1 MFIDDIKNR
10 YTYLNTMKNIVL
22 EEPHDRPITEG
33 RQIFLHEALPA
44 VLDRLMKERPTW
56 RYKCTK
62 TLHGN
67 NPRVGELIIYDND
80 EELGKLWLE
89 NHWRDET
96 LRYFFDNFRLT
107 QARQRHMSTFSTK
120 PDVAA
125 KRIVKAFHLKTPK
138 ERAADA
144 HKEAHSVVNGIAA
157 ETSWPFRRA
166 KMRIEDRLFEYAARN
181 WSDIKH
187 HLNADDMDF
196 PALAEANMEATT
208 LIGSYHDNNG
218 VTVRIESNGA
228 YLVSRK
234 TNDSFDAMTY
244 TDATLTDHLRGALG
258 LLKLVED
265 KGCVSGVGVR
275 VKSNLY
281 FVMDKKEGEPNA
293 A

>member
-10 YTYLNTMKNIVL
+10 YTYLNTMKNIVH
-22 EEPHDRPITEG
+22 EEPLDRPYVAE
-33 RQIFLHEALPA
+33 RQIILHDALPA
-44 VLDRLMKERPTW
+44 LLDKLMKERPTW

-62 TLHGN
+62 HLYGS
-67 NPRVGELIIYDND
+67 NPRVSELIIYDND
-80 EELGKLWLE
+80 EELGKLWIE

-107 QARQRHMSTFSTK
+107 QMSQRHMKTFSTK

-144 HKEAHSVVNGIAA
+144 YKETQAVVGAIAN

-181 WSDIKH
+181 WSDIKQY
-187 HLNADDMDF
+187 LGADDMDF
-196 PALAEANMEATT
+196 PALAEAYDETIT
-208 LIGSYHDNNG
+208 LLDFFNNSG
-218 VTVRIESNGA
+218 GATVRIESNGA
-228 YLVSRK
+228 YLVSRRA
-234 TNDSFDAMTY
+234 NDGFDAVTY

-265 KGCVSGVGVR
+265 KGYISGVGAR
-275 VKSNLY
+275 VNTNLY
-281 FVMDKKEGEPNA
+281 FVMDKNVEN
-293 A
+293 

>member
-10 YTYLNTMKNIVL
+10 YTYLNSMKNIVHEEAL
-22 EEPHDRPITEG
+22 ERPEVAG
-33 RQIFLHEALPA
+33 RQIVMHTALPA

-62 TLHGN
+62 TLYGN
-67 NPRVGELIIYDND
+67 TPRVDDFVIYDGD
-80 EELGKLWLE
+80 EQLGKLWIDT
-89 NHWRDET
+89 HWRDEAI
-96 LRYFFDNFRLT
+96 RYFFDNFRLKQT
-107 QARQRHMSTFSTK
+107 RQRHMPTFSTK

-144 HKEAHSVVNGIAA
+144 FKETHSVINGIAS

-166 KMRIEDRLFEYAARN
+166 KGRIEDRLFEYAARN
-181 WSDIKH
+181 WSDIKQY
-187 HLNADDMDF
+187 LNADDMDF
-196 PALAEANMEATT
+196 PALAEANQEAIM
-208 LIGSYHDNNG
+208 LMGFYNDNNG

-228 YLVSRK
+228 YLVSRRA
-234 TNDSFDAMTY
+234 NDGFDAVTY

-265 KGCVSGVGVR
+265 KGYISGVGAR
-275 VKSNLY
+275 VNTNLY
-281 FVMDKKEGEPNA
+281 FVMDKKAEG
-293 A
+293 

>member
-10 YTYLNTMKNIVL
+10 YTYLNSMKNIVHEEAL
-22 EEPHDRPITEG
+22 ERPEVAG
-33 RQIFLHEALPA
+33 RQITIHPALPA

-62 TLHGN
+62 HLYGN
-67 NPRVGELIIYDND
+67 DPRVNELIIYDGD
-80 EELGKLWLE
+80 EQLGKLWIE
-89 NHWRDET
+89 THWRDET
-96 LRYFFDNFRLT
+96 IRYFFDNFRLT
-107 QARQRHMSTFSTK
+107 QMSQRHMKTFSTK

-144 HKEAHSVVNGIAA
+144 HKETHSVINGIAS

-166 KMRIEDRLFEYAARN
+166 KGRIEDRLFEYAARN
-181 WSDIKH
+181 WSDIKQY
-187 HLNADDMDF
+187 LNADDMDF
-196 PALAEANMEATT
+196 PALAEANAEAIM
-208 LIGSYHDNNG
+208 LMGFYNDNNG

-228 YLVSRK
+228 YLVSRRA
-234 TNDSFDAMTY
+234 NDGFDAVTY

-265 KGCVSGVGVR
+265 KGYISGVGAR
-275 VKSNLY
+275 VNTNLY
-281 FVMDKKEGEPNA
+281 FVMDKKEES
-293 A
+293 

>member
-10 YTYLNTMKNIVL
+10 YTYLNTMKNIVH
-22 EEPHDRPITEG
+22 EEPLDRPVVAG
-33 RQIFLHEALPA
+33 RQVILHDALPT

-62 TLHGN
+62 HLYGS
-67 NPRVGELIIYDND
+67 NPRVSELIIYDND
-80 EELGKLWLE
+80 EELGKLWIE

-96 LRYFFDNFRLT
+96 LRYFFDNFRLKQT
-107 QARQRHMSTFSTK
+107 RQRHMPTFSTK

-144 HKEAHSVVNGIAA
+144 YKETQSVISGIGT

-166 KMRIEDRLFEYAARN
+166 KGRIEDRLFEYAARN
-181 WSDIKH
+181 WSDIKQY
-187 HLNADDMDF
+187 LNADDMDF
-196 PALAEANMEATT
+196 PALAEANAEAIT
-208 LIGSYHDNNG
+208 LTGSYNDNNG
-218 VTVRIESNGA
+218 VTVRIESNGV

-234 TNDSFDAMTY
+234 TGDSFDAVTY

-265 KGCVSGVGVR
+265 KGYISGVGAR
-275 VKSNLY
+275 VNSNLY
-281 FVMDKKEGEPNA
+281 FVMDKKEES
-293 A
+293 

>member
-10 YTYLNTMKNIVL
+10 YTYLNSMKNIVH
-22 EEPHDRPITEG
+22 EEPLDRPEVAG
-33 RQIFLHEALPA
+33 RQVILHDALPT

-62 TLHGN
+62 HLYGS
-67 NPRVGELIIYDND
+67 NPRVSELIIYDND
-80 EELGKLWLE
+80 EELGKLWIE

-96 LRYFFDNFRLT
+96 LRYFFDNFRLKQT
-107 QARQRHMSTFSTK
+107 RQRHMPTFSTK

-144 HKEAHSVVNGIAA
+144 HKEAHSVVNGIGSEA
-157 ETSWPFRRA
+157 SWPFRRA

-196 PALAEANMEATT
+196 PALAEANEEAGM
-208 LIGSYHDNNG
+208 LIGSYNDNNG

-228 YLVSRK
+228 YLVSRR
-234 TNDSFDAMTY
+234 TAEGFDAVTY

-265 KGCVSGVGVR
+265 KGYISGVGAR
-275 VKSNLY
+275 VNTNLY
-281 FVMDKKEGEPNA
+281 FVMDKKEES
-293 A
+293 

>member
-10 YTYLNTMKNIVL
+10 YTYLNSMKNIVHEEAL
-22 EEPHDRPITEG
+22 ERPEVAG
-33 RQIFLHEALPA
+33 RQIIMHTALPA

-67 NPRVGELIIYDND
+67 TPRVDDFVIYDGD
-80 EELGKLWLE
+80 EQLGKLWIE
-89 NHWRDET
+89 THWRDET
-96 LRYFFDNFRLT
+96 LRYFFDNFRLEQT
-107 QARQRHMSTFSTK
+107 RQRHMKTFSTK

-144 HKEAHSVVNGIAA
+144 HKETHSVINGIAS

-166 KMRIEDRLFEYAARN
+166 KGRIEDRLFEYAARN
-181 WSDIKH
+181 WGDIKQY
-187 HLNADDMDF
+187 LNADDMDF
-196 PALAEANMEATT
+196 PALAEANQEAIM
-208 LIGSYHDNNG
+208 LMGFYNDNNG

-228 YLVSRK
+228 YLVSRRA
-234 TNDSFDAMTY
+234 NDGFDAVTY
-244 TDATLTDHLRGALG
+244 TDASLTDHLRGALG

-265 KGCVSGVGVR
+265 KGYISGVGAR
-275 VKSNLY
+275 VNTNLY
-281 FVMDKKEGEPNA
+281 FVMDKKDEG
-293 A
+293 

>member
-10 YTYLNTMKNIVL
+10 YTYLNTMKNIVH
-22 EEPHDRPITEG
+22 EEPLDRPEVAG
-33 RQIFLHEALPA
+33 RQIILHDALPT

-62 TLHGN
+62 HLYGS
-67 NPRVGELIIYDND
+67 NPRVSELIIYDND
-80 EELGKLWLE
+80 EELGKLWIE

-96 LRYFFDNFRLT
+96 LRYFFDNFRLKQT
-107 QARQRHMSTFSTK
+107 RQRHMPTFSTK

-144 HKEAHSVVNGIAA
+144 HKETHSVVNGIGA
-157 ETSWPFRRA
+157 EASWPFRRA

-181 WSDIKH
+181 WDAIKQ

-196 PALAEANMEATT
+196 PALAEANEEAIT
-208 LIGSYHDNNG
+208 LTGSYNDNNG
-218 VTVRIESNGA
+218 VTVRIETNGA

-234 TNDSFDAMTY
+234 AAEGFDAVTY

-265 KGCVSGVGVR
+265 KGYISGVGAR
-275 VKSNLY
+275 VNSNLY
-281 FVMDKKEGEPNA
+281 FVMDKKEES
-293 A
+293 

>member
-10 YTYLNTMKNIVL
+10 YTYLNSMKNIVH
-22 EEPHDRPITEG
+22 EEPLDRPYVAE
-33 RQIFLHEALPA
+33 RQIILHDALPS
-44 VLDRLMKERPTW
+44 VLDKLMKERPTW

-62 TLHGN
+62 HLYGS
-67 NPRVGELIIYDND
+67 NPRVSELIIYDND
-80 EELGKLWLE
+80 EELGKLWIE

-96 LRYFFDNFRLT
+96 IRYFFDNFRLT
-107 QARQRHMSTFSTK
+107 QMSQRHMKTFSTK

-144 HKEAHSVVNGIAA
+144 HKETHSVVNGIGSEA
-157 ETSWPFRRA
+157 SWPFRRA

-181 WSDIKH
+181 WSDIKQY
-187 HLNADDMDF
+187 LGADDMDF
-196 PALAEANMEATT
+196 PALAEANEEAVA
-208 LIGSYHDNNG
+208 LIGSYNDNNG
-218 VTVRIESNGA
+218 VTVRIETNGA

-234 TNDSFDAMTY
+234 AAEGFDAVTY

-265 KGCVSGVGVR
+265 KGYISGVGAR
-275 VKSNLY
+275 VNTNLY
-281 FVMDKKEGEPNA
+281 FVMDKKEES
-293 A
+293 

>member
-10 YTYLNTMKNIVL
+10 YTYLNSMKNIVHEESL
-22 EEPHDRPITEG
+22 ERPEVAG
-33 RQIFLHEALPA
+33 RQIVMHTALPA

-62 TLHGN
+62 TLYGN
-67 NPRVGELIIYDND
+67 TPRVDDFVIYDGD
-80 EELGKLWLE
+80 EQLGKLWIDT
-89 NHWRDET
+89 HWRDEAI
-96 LRYFFDNFRLT
+96 RYFFDNFRLK
-107 QARQRHMSTFSTK
+107 QERQRHMPTFSTK

-144 HKEAHSVVNGIAA
+144 HKETHSVINGIAS

-166 KMRIEDRLFEYAARN
+166 KGRIEDRLFEYAARN
-181 WSDIKH
+181 WGDIKQY
-187 HLNADDMDF
+187 LNADDMDF
-196 PALAEANMEATT
+196 PALAEANQEAIM
-208 LIGSYHDNNG
+208 LMGFYNSNDG

-228 YLVSRK
+228 YLVSRRA
-234 TNDSFDAMTY
+234 NDGFDAVTY

-265 KGCVSGVGVR
+265 KGYISGVGAR
-275 VKSNLY
+275 VNTNLY
-281 FVMDKKEGEPNA
+281 FVMDKKAEG
-293 A
+293 

>member
-10 YTYLNTMKNIVL
+10 YTYLNTMKNIVH
-22 EEPHDRPITEG
+22 EEPLDRPYVAE
-33 RQIFLHEALPA
+33 RQIILHDALPA
-44 VLDRLMKERPTW
+44 LLDKLMKERPTW
-56 RYKCTK
+56 RYKSTK
-62 TLHGN
+62 PIYGSNH
-67 NPRVGELIIYDND
+67 RVNELIIYDND

-107 QARQRHMSTFSTK
+107 QQRQRHMKTFSTK

-144 HKEAHSVVNGIAA
+144 HKEAHSVVNGIGSEA
-157 ETSWPFRRA
+157 SWPFRRA

-181 WSDIKH
+181 WSDIKQY
-187 HLNADDMDF
+187 LGADDMDF
-196 PALAEANMEATT
+196 PALAEANEEAVA
-208 LIGSYHDNNG
+208 LIGSYNDNNG

-228 YLVSRK
+228 YLVSRRA
-234 TNDSFDAMTY
+234 NDGFDAVTY

-265 KGCVSGVGVR
+265 KGYISGVGAR
-275 VKSNLY
+275 VNTNLY
-281 FVMDKKEGEPNA
+281 FVMDKKEES
-293 A
+293 

>member
-10 YTYLNTMKNIVL
+10 YTYLNTMKNIVH
-22 EEPHDRPITEG
+22 EEPLDRPYVAE
-33 RQIFLHEALPA
+33 RQIILHDALPA
-44 VLDRLMKERPTW
+44 VLDKLMKERPTW
-56 RYKCTK
+56 RYKSTK
-62 TLHGN
+62 PIYGSNH
-67 NPRVGELIIYDND
+67 RVNELIIYDND

-107 QARQRHMSTFSTK
+107 QQRQRHMKTFSTK

-144 HKEAHSVVNGIAA
+144 HKEAHSVVNGIGSEA
-157 ETSWPFRRA
+157 SWPFRRA

-181 WSDIKH
+181 WSDIKQY
-187 HLNADDMDF
+187 LGADDMDF
-196 PALAEANMEATT
+196 PALAEAYDETIT
-208 LIGSYHDNNG
+208 LLDFFNNSG
-218 VTVRIESNGA
+218 GATVRIESNGA
-228 YLVSRK
+228 YLVSRRA
-234 TNDSFDAMTY
+234 NDGFDAVTY

-265 KGCVSGVGVR
+265 KGYISGVGAR
-275 VKSNLY
+275 VNTNLY
-281 FVMDKKEGEPNA
+281 FVMDKKEES
-293 A
+293 

>member
-10 YTYLNTMKNIVL
+10 YTYLNTMKNIVH
-22 EEPHDRPITEG
+22 EEPLDRPYVAE
-33 RQIFLHEALPA
+33 RQIILHDALPA
-44 VLDRLMKERPTW
+44 VLDKLMKERPTW
-56 RYKCTK
+56 RYKSTK
-62 TLHGN
+62 PIYGSNH
-67 NPRVGELIIYDND
+67 RVNELIIYDND

-107 QARQRHMSTFSTK
+107 QQRQRHMKTFSTK

-144 HKEAHSVVNGIAA
+144 HKEAHSVVNGIGSEA
-157 ETSWPFRRA
+157 SWPFRRA

-181 WSDIKH
+181 WSDIKQY
-187 HLNADDMDF
+187 LNADDMDF
-196 PALAEANMEATT
+196 PALAEANEEAVA
-208 LIGSYHDNNG
+208 LIGSYNDNNG

-228 YLVSRK
+228 YLVSRRA
-234 TNDSFDAMTY
+234 NDGFDAVTY

-265 KGCVSGVGVR
+265 KGYISGVGAR
-275 VKSNLY
+275 VNTNLY
-281 FVMDKKEGEPNA
+281 FVMDKKEES
-293 A
+293 